1 MGSRGLTFAA
11 LCAELLAA
19 RLHAEPLPVE
29 QRLAHALLPQRA
41 AVTQAH
47 GNYK

>member
-1 MGSRGLTFAA
+1 V

-29 QRLAHALLPQRA
+29 KRLARLLSA
-41 AVTQAH
+41 
-47 GNYK
+47 